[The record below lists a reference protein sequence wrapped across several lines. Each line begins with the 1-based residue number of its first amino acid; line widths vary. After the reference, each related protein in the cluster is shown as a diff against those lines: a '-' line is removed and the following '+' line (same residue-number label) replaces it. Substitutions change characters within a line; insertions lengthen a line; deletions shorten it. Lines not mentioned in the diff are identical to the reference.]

1 MILDSNS
8 GNQIHEIISIDQN
21 ITTNEL
27 FELIDENFS
36 LKKRGIE

>member
-21 ITTNEL
+21 IPTIEL
-27 FELIDENFS
+27 FELIDEHFS
-36 LKKRGIE
+36 LKKEE